1 MITDYPFGAHSSALY
16 TTASVF
22 FAGTIGPRDI
32 LFVFGDA
39 DQSHEL
45 ALKLTGRNTAASPG
59 ARAAFTTTSAGTII
73 SISPGTL
80 VRYLIAFR
88 LSDLSADDTLT
99 LVCSVHRKQPFDEG
113 IQQLQ

>member
-1 MITDYPFGAHSSALY
+1 MGRSLPQKASGGSIALNGRQSKLVITDYPFGAHSSALY

-45 ALKLTGRNTAASPG
+45 VLKLGGCT
-59 ARAAFTTTSAGTII
+59 
-73 SISPGTL
+73 
-80 VRYLIAFR
+80 
-88 LSDLSADDTLT
+88 
-99 LVCSVHRKQPFDEG
+99 
-113 IQQLQ
+113 